1 MKIEFVFDIV
11 YPMSYVA
18 FQKLKKNWNQQTAH
32 KVELIP
38 IQVVPEIPEQG
49 LDILQYLTDKY
60 GSVEA
65 KRKLEMTKF
74 AAYSEDVV
82 IDIEHMKRMP
92 NSQLAHQAILA
103 LDNTFD
109 QFSLTQ
115 ALFHALFSHG
125 KDISNPDVLK
135 QIIEGIGLD
144 ANHVMRSI
152 QHKEIADR
160 QKDLTQ
166 YVQKLGLNPIPYFVV
181 DGRITDH
188 TFIVHELRQPLQN
201 AG

>member
-18 FQKLKKNWNQQTAH
+18 FQKLKKNWNEHTAY

-38 IQVVPEIPEQG
+38 IQAVPEIPEQG
-49 LDILQYLTDKY
+49 LDILQYLTEKY
-60 GSVEA
+60 GSVA
-65 KRKLEMTKF
+65 ANRKLEMAKF

-103 LDNTFD
+103 LDNNFD
-109 QFSLTQ
+109 QLALTQ
-115 ALFHALFSHG
+115 ALFHALFAHG

-135 QIIEGIGLD
+135 NIIEGIGLD
-144 ANHVMRSI
+144 GTHVLRSI
-152 QHKEIADR
+152 QHKEIVDH
-160 QKDLTQ
+160 QQELTQ
-166 YVQKLGLNPIPYFVV
+166 YVRKLGAHPIPYFIV

-188 TFIVHELRQPLQN
+188 TFIVQELRKPLQD
-201 AG
+201 AS